1 MYVEHIDQNSCWLH
15 GFMNMNP
22 KVQFMPDSFLG
33 FVIKKIVNVMV
44 KKLQR
49 QPIFEDKA
57 VLERMEERND
67 FYQKIREEFEK
78 MGVETP
84 VLHR

>member
-15 GFMNMNP
+15 GFTNMNP

>member
-1 MYVEHIDQNSCWLH
+1 
-15 GFMNMNP
+15 
-22 KVQFMPDSFLG
+22 
-33 FVIKKIVNVMV
+33 
-44 KKLQR
+44 
-49 QPIFEDKA
+49 